1 IVALERQPDIKRV
14 YTTTVSASALAACD
28 GSSIM
33 GLEPNDHVALETLL
47 YGMMLPSG
55 NDAAEQ
61 VAYSLAGSRDTYVAW
76 MNDLVASLGLH
87 DTHFVTPSG
96 MDADEHYS
104 SAYDLAILGRYAMQN
119 PTFRTI
125 AATPF

>member
-1 IVALERQPDIKRV
+1 
-14 YTTTVSASALAACD
+14 
-28 GSSIM
+28 
-33 GLEPNDHVALETLL
+33 
-47 YGMMLPSG
+47 MMLPSG

-76 MNDLVASLGLH
+76 MNEKVASLGLR

-104 SAYDLAILGRYAMQN
+104 SAYDKALLARYAIGCGIRFAGRDARCQKSDNCWADDAFLVM
-119 PTFRTI
+119 
-125 AATPF
+125 ALG